1 MSKVRK
7 IYFKKSFTLL
17 EVLIAVA
24 IFATF
29 TASIF
34 IMTHVN
40 DNKLFLDECE
50 KIRNFVCES
59 IEIASSKDSSFTIA
73 VNTVHENG
81 YSSKAVIICHKNGG
95 LDKYDYF
102 YLKHADMNFGDKCI
116 FDGISFTMTPALT
129 WRIWKS
135 SDKSIVKTLTIS
147 GNGYCTLK

>member
-24 IFATF
+24 IFATL
-29 TASIF
+29 TASIS
-34 IMTHVN
+34 IMTHLK

-59 IEIASSKDSSFTIA
+59 IEIASSKSSSFTVA
-73 VNTVHENG
+73 VNTVRENG
-81 YSSKAVIICHKNGG
+81 YSAKAVIICHKNGG
-95 LDKYDYF
+95 QDKYEYF
-102 YLKHADMNFGDKCI
+102 YLKHADMNIEEKCI
-116 FDGISFTMTPALT
+116 FDGVSFTMTPALT
-129 WRIWKS
+129 WRIWKAT
-135 SDKSIVKTLTIS
+135 DKNIVKTLTIS